1 MVMIQRKHR
10 RKEEEPTPPPPAASQ
25 STPVEAAHPGD
36 ASSSFAVAK
45 HLICTLLGLVY
56 LFAFLAA
63 YRQNRALLG
72 SGGLAPFRDHVERG
86 QAAFA
91 GDARR
96 GFLHRPSVWWVLD
109 RSDDNLDRVALA
121 GLAAAAVA
129 TGGGHYAGVFAA
141 CWLLYFSVVEAG
153 EGSSF
158 YSYGW
163 ESQLLETGFLAVF
176 LCSWN
181 DRRAAPS
188 LPILWLFRWL
198 CFRISIGAGL
208 IKIRG
213 GSCWAK
219 KECLWY
225 HFETQPVPS
234 PLSFAFHFL
243 PRPLLS
249 RGVDVDL
256 FVQLYTSCL
265 VLAPGW
271 GALRHARRA
280 AGAVQ
285 AGFMVAIAASGNF
298 SILNHLTVVPALAC
312 LDDGVFRRT
321 AAPARRKRSALR
333 WLADLAV
340 VGVVGWL
347 SRPVVANLLQ
357 TSGRGQVMNAS
368 FDPWRLV
375 NTYGAFG
382 SVGERRY
389 EPVVSLSPDGGATWT
404 ELEFPCKPGD
414 VARRPC
420 FSAPYHHR
428 LDWNIWFIGFKPH
441 QQMLRGRE
449 QWLYAFLAKL
459 LDGDA
464 LARSLLAPASRD
476 DAARL
481 GGGADARAKV
491 DMYHYEM
498 RAPLWDLAGE
508 ALREL
513 GAAPVVW
520 WNRTFTEVLIPPVK
534 LTGGHLTF
542 AVRPGIS

>member
-1 MVMIQRKHR
+1 MCI
-10 RKEEEPTPPPPAASQ
+10 
-25 STPVEAAHPGD
+25 
-36 ASSSFAVAK
+36 
-45 HLICTLLGLVY
+45 
-56 LFAFLAA
+56 
-63 YRQNRALLG
+63 
-72 SGGLAPFRDHVERG
+72 RDR
-86 QAAFA
+86 
-91 GDARR
+91 
-96 GFLHRPSVWWVLD
+96 
-109 RSDDNLDRVALA
+109 
-121 GLAAAAVA
+121 
-129 TGGGHYAGVFAA
+129 
-141 CWLLYFSVVEAG
+141 
-153 EGSSF
+153 
-158 YSYGW
+158 
-163 ESQLLETGFLAVF
+163 
-176 LCSWN
+176 
-181 DRRAAPS
+181 
-188 LPILWLFRWL
+188 
-198 CFRISIGAGL
+198 
-208 IKIRG
+208 
-213 GSCWAK
+213 
-219 KECLWY
+219 
-225 HFETQPVPS
+225 PVPS

-243 PRPLLS
+243 PRRALL

-271 GALRHARRA
+271 GALRHVRRA

-382 SVGERRY
+382 SVGEQRY
-389 EPVVSLSPDGGATWT
+389 EPIVSLSPDGGATWT
-404 ELEFPCKPGD
+404 EMEFPCKPGD

-481 GGGADARAKV
+481 GGGADALAKV
-491 DMYHYEM
+491 DMYRYEM

-520 WNRTFTEVLIPPVK
+520 WNRTFTEALIPPVK